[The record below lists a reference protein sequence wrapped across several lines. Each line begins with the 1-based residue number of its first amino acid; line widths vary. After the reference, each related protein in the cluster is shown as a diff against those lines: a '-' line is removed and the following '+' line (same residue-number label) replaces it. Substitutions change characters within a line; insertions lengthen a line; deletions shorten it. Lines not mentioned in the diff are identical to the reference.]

1 MTMSITTSAGAIPSS
16 AAGRRYELGADGT
29 RPSIYLKWID
39 AFETGS
45 ADIDALHRELIRD
58 CNSLLL
64 LIENDAAWA
73 LILAD
78 AKKLVEDCVQH
89 FRAEEALLG
98 RTRFLR
104 CAEHKAEHR
113 RSEVEME
120 DLLIRMKQVDGSL
133 QEHREIPRSL
143 APALVDVIIRHD
155 LDFRS
160 HLLQQ
165 QGR

>member
-1 MTMSITTSAGAIPSS
+1 MRFYIPLA
-16 AAGRRYELGADGT
+16 AAGRRDEFEAEGT
-29 RPSIYLKWID
+29 RPSVYLKWID

-45 ADIDALHRELIRD
+45 SDIDALHRELIRN
-58 CNSLLL
+58 CNGLLF
-64 LIENDAAWA
+64 LIDNDAAWA
-73 LILAD
+73 LIPAD
-78 AKKLVEDCVQH
+78 
-89 FRAEEALLG
+89 
-98 RTRFLR
+98 
-104 CAEHKAEHR
+104 
-113 RSEVEME
+113 
-120 DLLIRMKQVDGSL
+120 L

>member
-1 MTMSITTSAGAIPSS
+1 MSPERTALPSV
-16 AAGRRYELGADGT
+16 
-29 RPSIYLKWID
+29 YLKWID

-45 ADIDALHRELIRD
+45 SDIDALHRELIQD

-64 LIENDAAWA
+64 LIANDADWA
-73 LILAD
+73 LVLAD
-78 AKKLVEDCVQH
+78 AKKLVADCVKH

-98 RTRFLR
+98 RTRFPR
-104 CAEHKAEHR
+104 CAEHTAEHR
-113 RSEVEME
+113 RLEVEMKS
-120 DLLIRMKQVDGSL
+120 LLIRMEQVDGSL